1 MKRIQRM
8 AVLVVVCASCS
19 APRLAA
25 PTQSQADAVAGRF
38 PGVTLAQLELGKS
51 TYAGEC
57 QTCHKLYKPAALS
70 ESEWNEIVPEMVVK
84 ANKKAG
90 KVVVDP
96 LQQEAIVRYLAV
108 ARTQP

>member
-1 MKRIQRM
+1 MKKVQQIA
-8 AVLVVVCASCS
+8 AVALVCAACS

-38 PGVTLAQLELGKS
+38 PGVTLAQLELGKR
-51 TYAGEC
+51 TYVGEC

-96 LQQEAIVRYLAV
+96 QQQEAIVRYLVA